1 MRISDW
7 SSDVCSP
14 ISAPFFLFGHMRD
27 FARHRVAVA
36 QHRELAGIDAGRAI
50 FARLVDADH
59 RRGAPVCPGWRVGHA
74 ADVGRRRSKVK
85 TSAAAPSEKRA
96 LKPASEM
103 PSSVRCGTSQRISG
117 AAMMLSSV
125 TGPPCVVLHVVSPS
139 PKPYSTPAV
148 KTGKE
153 AGREKGG

>member
-1 MRISDW
+1 MLSGCLSSFFKQKTAYQMRISDW
-7 SSDVCSP
+7 SSDVCS
-14 ISAPFFLFGHMRD
+14 SDL
-27 FARHRVAVA
+27 
-36 QHRELAGIDAGRAI
+36 
-50 FARLVDADH
+50 ADH

-103 PSSVRCGTSQRISG
+103 PSSVHCGTSQRISG

-125 TGPPCVVLHVVSPS
+125 TGPLCVVLHVVSPS
-139 PKPYSTPAV
+139 QKPYSTPA
-148 KTGKE
+148 
-153 AGREKGG
+153 